1 MGKWRGRREREKEK
15 EEKRAKEREGG
26 RGRESREDDSGPI
39 NSNASEATVEKR
51 REQALERS
59 DCFRNLQLFKEAKQI
74 LKQNENIFLRCKKQ

>member
-1 MGKWRGRREREKEK
+1 MRKWRGRREREKEK
-15 EEKRAKEREGG
+15 EEESKGE